1 MKPLGITM
9 SYGGIPMIVSIR
21 MSEKEKELVNSYA
34 KSHGWSISEAIK
46 RAIFEAIEDEYDIA
60 IADKALEEYRKH
72 PEDVISHEDLM
83 KKYGLL

>member
-34 KSHGWSISEAIK
+34 KSHGWTISEAIK
-46 RAIFEAIEDEYDIA
+46 RAIFEAIEDEYDA
-60 IADKALEEYRKH
+60 VLAEKAYKEYLKH
-72 PEDVISHEDLM
+72 PEDVVSHEDI
-83 KKYGLL
+83 KKELGL

>member
-21 MSEKEKELVNSYA
+21 MSKKEKELVNSYA
-34 KSHGWSISEAIK
+34 KSHGWTISEAIK

-60 IADKALEEYRKH
+60 IADKAMEEYRKH
-72 PEDVISHEDLM
+72 PEDVVPFEDI
-83 KKYGLL
+83 KKELGL

>member
-1 MKPLGITM
+1 MKLLGITM

-46 RAIFEAIEDEYDIA
+46 RAIFEAIEDEYDA
-60 IADKALEEYRKH
+60 VLAEKAYKEYLEH
-72 PEDVISHEDLM
+72 PEDVVSHEDI
-83 KKYGLL
+83 KKELGL